1 MSFIDLPLDLELIES
16 LANMQLATPTPIQT
30 QAIPIA
36 MEGQDLLACA
46 PTGTGKTLA
55 FALPS
60 VQHLLDTQDQQQL
73 SDSPQVLIL
82 SPTRELAQQTQK
94 VVQDLMHGSSLSS
107 LLIVGGIP
115 LGQQHAALTKREQR
129 NCVVATPGRLLELE
143 ERNWLD
149 ISQVQML
156 VIDEAD
162 RMLDLGFIE
171 VINKI
176 AKLVQ
181 RQHQT
186 LMFSATLEGD
196 KVQNFAGNLLRQP
209 AATITIAA
217 PRQLATNIEHSIFQA
232 DNDQH
237 KQQLVDALLMA
248 AEINQAIVFV
258 NSRKQVEK
266 WLQVARQLGI
276 RCTGLH
282 GDIKQSARNQQIKD
296 LRRGWNKMVIA
307 TDVACR
313 GLDIS
318 GLSHVINIYL
328 PAKADIY
335 VHRAGRSGRDQTGGT
350 VWSVVDA
357 MDWPNLWRI
366 ERYLKQSLPRIK
378 LAGLEPKKAEPK
390 LASKNKKAKSSKK
403 PDKKPAN
410 KAGKKSNKKTASK
423 KKTSSKKT
431 S

>member
-115 LGQQHAALTKREQR
+115 LGQQHAALTEREQR
-129 NCVVATPGRLLELE
+129 NCVVATPGRLLELV

-196 KVQNFAGNLLRQP
+196 KIQNFAGNLLRQP
-209 AATITIAA
+209 ATTITIAA

-237 KQQLVDALLMA
+237 KQQLVEALLMA
-248 AEINQAIVFV
+248 TEINQAIVFV

-296 LRRGWNKMVIA
+296 LRRSWNKMVIA

-328 PAKADIY
+328 PAKADTY

-357 MDWPNLWRI
+357 MDWPNLGRI

-390 LASKNKKAKSSKK
+390 LASKNKKAKSNKK
-403 PDKKPAN
+403 PDKKSAN
-410 KAGKKSNKKTASK
+410 KAGKKNKKK
-423 KKTSSKKT
+423 
-431 S
+431 

>member
-1 MSFIDLPLDLELIES
+1 MSFIDLPIDLELIAN
-16 LANMQLATPTPIQT
+16 LAAMKLAAPTPIQA
-30 QAIPIA
+30 QAIPVA
-36 MEGQDLLACA
+36 MDGQDLLACA

-55 FALPS
+55 FALPA
-60 VQHLLDTQDQQQL
+60 VQHLLDTQTRQHL

-94 VVQDLMHGSSLSS
+94 VIQQLMQGSGLSN

-115 LGQQHAALTKREQR
+115 LGQQHAAITEQQQR
-129 NCVVATPGRLLELE
+129 NCLVATPGRLLELV

-162 RMLDLGFIE
+162 RMLDLGFIDP
-171 VINKI
+171 INKV

-196 KVQNFAGNLLRQP
+196 KIQTFAGNLLHEQ
-209 AATITIAA
+209 ATTITIEA
-217 PRQLATNIEHSIFQA
+217 PRQLAGNIQHSIFQA
-232 DNDQH
+232 DNDEH
-237 KQQLVDALLMA
+237 KQQLIETLLQA
-248 AEINQAIVFV
+248 KDINQAMVFV

-266 WLQVARQLGI
+266 WLTIARQLGI

-296 LRRGWNKMVIA
+296 LRRGWNKMLIT
-307 TDVACR
+307 TDLACR
-313 GLDIS
+313 GLDIPS
-318 GLSHVINIYL
+318 LSHVINIYL
-328 PAKADIY
+328 PAKADTY
-335 VHRAGRSGRDQTGGT
+335 VHRAGRSGREHDAGT

-357 MDWPNLWRI
+357 MDWPNLGRI
-366 ERYLKQSLPRIK
+366 ERYLQQALPRTQIP
-378 LAGLEPKKAEPK
+378 GLEPQKAEPK
-390 LASKNKKAKSSKK
+390 IASKTKKSKAGRKKS
-403 PDKKPAN
+403 
-410 KAGKKSNKKTASK
+410 AGKKSAGKQRSPTPAKQKTGSK
-423 KKTSSKKT
+423 AKTK
-431 S
+431 